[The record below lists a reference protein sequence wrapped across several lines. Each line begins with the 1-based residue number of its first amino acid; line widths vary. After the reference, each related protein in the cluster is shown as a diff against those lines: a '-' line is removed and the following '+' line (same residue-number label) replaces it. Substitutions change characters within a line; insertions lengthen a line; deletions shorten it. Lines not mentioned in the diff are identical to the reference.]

1 MPPVTSGV
9 LADGTMSETMLANG
23 VRVLSERVAGV
34 RSVAV
39 GVWVRHGAA
48 HDAPHVSGASH
59 LLEHM
64 VFKGTGRR
72 TAHEIALSLEV
83 LGGSLDAYTTREH
96 TGFQARV
103 LDEHLPLALDVLADL
118 TLHPLL
124 RVEDLAL
131 EREVVL
137 EEIAEVEDTPDDLVF
152 ELHGQELWPGSP
164 FGRSI
169 LGTPGTVGCVDVD
182 ALRELHDRAYR
193 GANLVVAAA
202 GSVDHG
208 AFVAAAETLF
218 GSVDGGER
226 ESSVPLPGSP
236 RVGDLRVERDTV
248 QSHIV
253 IGTALPGHPDPSR
266 YPLVLLSSALGGG
279 MSSRLFQR
287 IREEMG
293 LCYSVFTHQT
303 FYVGCGTGGV
313 YLGTR
318 PATEE
323 RAVGAVR
330 EELARVAAEGL
341 PPQELAQAKQ
351 QVKGQVML
359 SLESTGARLGR
370 LTGFA
375 LNDEPWISPDQLLAR
390 VDAVGAEA
398 VHEVADRYFHPAR
411 QLVLRL
417 GPI

>member
-1 MPPVTSGV
+1 
-9 LADGTMSETMLANG
+9 MSETVLANG

-34 RSVAV
+34 RSVSV

-48 HDAPHVSGASH
+48 HDEERVSGASH

-64 VFKGTGRR
+64 VFKGTRQR

-124 RVEDLAL
+124 RAEDFEL
-131 EREVVL
+131 ERQVVL

-152 ELHGQELWPGSP
+152 ELHGEELWPGSP

-169 LGTPGTVGCVDVD
+169 LGTPATVAGMELDV
-182 ALRELHDRAYR
+182 LRELHARAYR
-193 GANLVVAAA
+193 GGNLVVAAA
-202 GSVDHG
+202 GSLDHD
-208 AFVAAAETLF
+208 ALVVAADALF
-218 GSVDGGER
+218 GAVDPGEPV
-226 ESSVPLPGSP
+226 SPVPLPGEP
-236 RVGDLRVERDTV
+236 RAGDRRVPRDTA
-248 QSHIV
+248 QPHIV
-253 IGTALPGHPDPSR
+253 IGTALPGHPESSR
-266 YPLVLLSSALGGG
+266 YALVLLSSALGGG
-279 MSSRLFQR
+279 MSSRLFQKV
-287 IREEMG
+287 REEMG
-293 LCYSVFTHQT
+293 LCYTVFTHQT
-303 FYVGCGTGGV
+303 FYAGCGSGGV

-318 PATEE
+318 PATED

-330 EELARVAAEGL
+330 EELARLAAEGL
-341 PPQELAQAKQ
+341 PPAEVAASKQ

-375 LNDEPWISPDQLLAR
+375 LNDEPWLGLDGLLAK
-390 VDAVGAEA
+390 VDAVADDEVHAVAE
-398 VHEVADRYFHPAR
+398 RYFHPAR

-417 GPI
+417 GPT